1 MADPSSSRR
10 GVARLLHHRLLQF
23 AVLGGALFALAPP
36 RDDGR
41 TVSISEARIAAMMRL
56 EAQRE
61 PGGKSAAQLRDDVVV
76 RLIEDELLIREAR
89 RLGLDQDDHILRQR
103 LVQKALFLAEDLG
116 GAGRLPGDD
125 ELQAFYAAHRD
136 AYAEERMVY
145 THVFGRDAAQLAA
158 IRDQVVT
165 HAAAHPGTEPPFGEP
180 LPVAR
185 RAEATTA
192 ALQQEWGEAFVAA
205 MRALPLG
212 TWSAPLPS
220 RRGFHLVL
228 VERRTS
234 APPPLAAV
242 RGRVELEALLAR
254 RQQAVSAFLD
264 RARQH
269 YHVVVEGAPAPPLA
283 WLGRT
288 ALRTSASVED

>member
-1 MADPSSSRR
+1 MLDPRSLLR
-10 GVARLLHHRLLQF
+10 GLTTLARQRLLQF
-23 AVLGGALFALAPP
+23 VVLGGVLFALASP
-36 RDDGR
+36 RDQGR
-41 TVSISEARIAAMMRL
+41 TVAISEARIEAMLRL
-56 EAQRE
+56 EAQRG

-116 GAGRLPGDD
+116 GAGRLPSAG
-125 ELQAFYAAHRD
+125 ELQAFYTAHR
-136 AYAEERMVY
+136 AEYAEERLAY
-145 THVFGRDAAQLAA
+145 TQVFSRDRAQLAA
-158 IRDQVVT
+158 IRDQVIA

-185 RAEATTA
+185 RAEATVA
-192 ALQQEWGEAFVAA
+192 ALQHEWGEELTAA
-205 MRALPLG
+205 VRALPLG
-212 TWSAPLPS
+212 TWSEPLPS

-234 APPPLAAV
+234 EPPAFEDV
-242 RGRVELEALLAR
+242 RGRVELELVLAR
-254 RQQAVSAFLD
+254 RKQAVSAFLD
-264 RARQH
+264 SARQH
-269 YHVVVEGAPAPPLA
+269 YHVVIEGASAPPLA